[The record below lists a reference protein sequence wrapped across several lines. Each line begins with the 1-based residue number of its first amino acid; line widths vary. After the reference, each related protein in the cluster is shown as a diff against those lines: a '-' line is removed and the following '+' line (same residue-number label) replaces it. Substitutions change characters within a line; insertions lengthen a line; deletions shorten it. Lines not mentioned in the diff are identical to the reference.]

1 MYASSIA
8 VPEAALSWQSLKRPT
23 DQRRLSFWVT
33 GYPFAFLVSPPSNLF
48 DFLFSDRPSALRD
61 RMARCPIFQ
70 LLSRGRRWR
79 YIGLRYIVQ
88 KIRNGISLHR
98 TKVQHATRDYGTTGF
113 FEKANTSDL
122 DTTDLGTTAQT
133 GLGYIMRNRN
143 ITYGIRVH
151 QGIQY

>member
-1 MYASSIA
+1 MGLA
-8 VPEAALSWQSLKRPT
+8 
-23 DQRRLSFWVT
+23 
-33 GYPFAFLVSPPSNLF
+33 
-48 DFLFSDRPSALRD
+48 
-61 RMARCPIFQ
+61 
-70 LLSRGRRWR
+70 
-79 YIGLRYIVQ
+79 YIGLRYNMLHGIMVQ
-88 KIRNGISLHR
+88 
-98 TKVQHATRDYGTTGF
+98 QAF